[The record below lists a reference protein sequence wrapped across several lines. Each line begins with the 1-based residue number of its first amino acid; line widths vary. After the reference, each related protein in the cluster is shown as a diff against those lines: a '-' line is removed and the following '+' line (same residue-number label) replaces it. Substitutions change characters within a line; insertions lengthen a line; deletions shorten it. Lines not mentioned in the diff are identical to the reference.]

1 MSLPPIWKQILSYLI
16 VITLAAFTIH
26 GFLQL
31 RNREKDLLQEKE
43 LLKFEQHYRE
53 VLETYQA
60 FGASVLKEISS
71 RPQVQSIME
80 QALIADSTHK
90 ARLQKELYEL
100 LDDTYQSLKQ
110 GNIHQLQFSLANGE
124 SFLNFNTYAL
134 KELGE
139 QITDRQN
146 EEVILNDFK
155 HRQHIYQNQK
165 KLGSIEI
172 SFSIQSLQQLLVEPE
187 GQISL
192 FVWNKS
198 ESPSDHTEWNIL
210 KDYHPI
216 SQSAPFSPLFKQALL
231 LYSEDIDELGNPP
244 HRNYLLSD
252 SERGYSLKFLP
263 LLNSKGQTRAILS
276 AFQED
281 EEWSKLR
288 YLNFTRLTATTLFY
302 LLIMAH
308 LVTYWLRKQRTKI
321 TNDALRESES
331 RFKTIFKKDL
341 SIKLIIDPQDGSIL
355 DYNPAAERF
364 YGYPNLGSMK
374 IEEINQLSR
383 EEIFLK
389 MKSVK
394 LNIKIHN
401 VFPHKLAS
409 GEIRQVEVDS
419 SEIQLEGK
427 RVIFSIIHDI
437 DGQFKAQKAL
447 KASEEEYR
455 GIIENLN
462 DVYFRTSMD
471 GRLLKVSPS
480 AKVHLGYPDLKQMQV
495 GTVQE
500 LFYSKA
506 EDRNKLLETI
516 LKEGRLVNYLVHI
529 KDYYGKIIPFE
540 ANCKL
545 IKDQNGIATG
555 IEGILRNVTE
565 HMEQLAKIREYAK
578 ALEETDAAKNKF
590 FNLIAHD
597 LKNPIGA
604 IKGLSEIL
612 YLDFKRM
619 PAKEQEEIVQ
629 HLYNAGRN
637 TYQLLEELLNWA
649 RAENGHIPFKPRE
662 IHVSTMVNKISELSK
677 EILNNK
683 GLKLQVNIAPL
694 EIIQADENMLQTIIR
709 NLLSNAM
716 KFSPEGKTI
725 FIRTKAQ
732 GDYWIMEI
740 EDQGIGMD
748 QEMIAKLFRLD
759 QKVSRPGTNQESGT
773 GLGLLLVKEFVD
785 AHKGKIEVESAP
797 NKGSTFRIFLEQ

>member
-1 MSLPPIWKQILSYLI
+1 MSLPLIWKQILSYLI
-16 VITLAAFTIH
+16 VTILAAFTVH

-53 VLETYQA
+53 VIETYKA

-80 QALIADSTHK
+80 QAVIADSTDK

-100 LDDTYQSLKQ
+100 LDNTYQSLKQ
-110 GNIHQLQFSLANGE
+110 GNIHQLQFDLDSGE
-124 SFLNFNTYAL
+124 SFLNFNAYAL

-139 QITDRQN
+139 PITDRQN
-146 EEVILNDFK
+146 EEVILKDFEQ
-155 HRQHIYQNQK
+155 RQHIFQNQK

-172 SFSIQSLQQLLVEPE
+172 SFSIQGLQQLLVEPE
-187 GQISL
+187 GQVSL
-192 FVWNKS
+192 FVKNKP
-198 ESPSDHTEWNIL
+198 ESPTDQSEWNIL

-216 SQSAPFSPLFKQALL
+216 SQSTPLSPLFKEGLL
-231 LYSEDIDELGNPP
+231 LYSEDIDKLKNPP
-244 HRNYLLSD
+244 RRNYFLSD
-252 SERGYSLKFLP
+252 SEKDYSLKFLP
-263 LLNSKGQTRAILS
+263 LLDSKGQTRAILS
-276 AFQED
+276 ALQED
-281 EEWSKLR
+281 EEWSELR
-288 YLNFTRLTATTLFY
+288 YLNFTRLTATIIFY

-308 LVTYWLRKQRTKI
+308 LVTYWLREQRTKI
-321 TNDALRESES
+321 TTDALQESES

-355 DYNPAAERF
+355 DYNPAAQRF
-364 YGYPNLGSMK
+364 YGYSNLGKMK
-374 IEEINQLSR
+374 IQEINQLGR

-394 LNIKIHN
+394 LNIKNHN
-401 VFPHKLAS
+401 VFPHKLAN

-419 SEIQLEGK
+419 SEIQLEGR

-480 AKVHLGYPDLKQMQV
+480 AKVHLSYPDLKQMQA

-529 KDYYGKIIPFE
+529 KDYHGKIIPFE

-545 IKDQNGIATG
+545 IKDQDDNATG

-612 YLDFKRM
+612 YLDFKKM
-619 PAKEQEEIVQ
+619 PVKEQEEIVQ
-629 HLYNAGRN
+629 HLFNAGKN

-662 IHVSTMVNKISELSK
+662 IRVLAMVNKISELSK
-677 EILNNK
+677 EALNNK

-694 EIIQADENMLQTIIR
+694 EIIQADENMLETFIR
-709 NLLSNAM
+709 NLLSNAI
-716 KFSPEGKTI
+716 KFSHEGKTI
-725 FIRTKAQ
+725 FIRSKVQ
-732 GDYWIMEI
+732 GEYWIMEL
-740 EDQGIGMD
+740 EDQGMGMD
-748 QEMIAKLFRLD
+748 QEMISKLFRLD
-759 QKVSRPGTNQESGT
+759 QKVSRTGTNQESGT

-785 AHKGKIEVESAP
+785 AHEGKIEVESEP
-797 NKGSTFRIFLEQ
+797 DKGSLFRVFLKQ